1 MSGKILVVGA
11 TGNVGAPLVAE
22 LVAKGEKVK
31 AATREGKAVAGAEAV
46 AFDLSKPATY
56 ANALEGVDRAYLLV
70 PTGHVDVLE
79 LTKPF
84 IAAAAAKKVKVVLQ
98 TAWGVD
104 ADDNI
109 PFRQVELA
117 LIKSGTPYVIVR
129 PNWFSDNFLNYW
141 GHGIK
146 AGTIA
151 VPAAQG
157 KSAFIDVRDI
167 AASAATLLTTSKHDN
182 QAFNLTGPEALSY
195 ADASEIISKAIGKK
209 VAYQA
214 IDDATFVKNL
224 TGAGVPAD
232 YANFLAMIF
241 HPVREGWTAAVT
253 PDVKTLTGKEP
264 RSVATYVKDHAKALA

>member
-1 MSGKILVVGA
+1 MAGKILVVGA

-31 AATREGKAVAGAEAV
+31 AATREGKPVKGAESV
-46 AFDLSKPATY
+46 AFDLSKPGTY
-56 ANALEGVDRAYLLV
+56 EKALEGVDRMYLLV
-70 PTGHVDVLE
+70 PAGHVDVIN
-79 LTKPF
+79 LTKPL
-84 IAAAAAKKVKVVLQ
+84 IAAAAARKIKVVLQ

-117 LIKSGTPYVIVR
+117 LIKSGTPYAIVR
-129 PNWFSDNFLNYW
+129 PNWFADNFHNYW
-141 GHGIK
+141 GHGVK
-146 AGTIA
+146 AGVIA
-151 VPAAQG
+151 VPAAEG

-167 AASAATLLTTSKHDN
+167 AASAATLLTTTTHDGK
-182 QAFNLTGPEALSY
+182 AYNLTGPQALSY
-195 ADASEIISKAIGKK
+195 AEAADIISKGIGKK
-209 VAYQA
+209 VEYLP

-224 TGAGVPAD
+224 TSAGVPAD

-253 PDVKTLTGKEP
+253 ADVKTLTGKEP
-264 RSVATYVKDHAKALA
+264 RSLATYVKDNAKALS